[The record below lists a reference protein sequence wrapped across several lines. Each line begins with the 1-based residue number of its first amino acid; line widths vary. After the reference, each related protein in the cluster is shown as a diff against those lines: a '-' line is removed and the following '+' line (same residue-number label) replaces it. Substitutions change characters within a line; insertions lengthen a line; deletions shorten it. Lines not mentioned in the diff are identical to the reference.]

1 MKPLNRWQRF
11 ALQNLVGGYLD
22 CRTWTGPA
30 ELAAELKALPE
41 FAAVWRVV
49 RKYQRRDE
57 KKARKGA
64 PSWAK
69 A

>member
-1 MKPLNRWQRF
+1 MKPQNRWQRF
-11 ALQNLVGGYLD
+11 AWQSLVGGYLD

-41 FAAVWRVV
+41 FNAVWRVV

-57 KKARKGA
+57 KKARKG
-64 PSWAK
+64 SVWVRT
-69 A
+69 